1 MIVTARD
8 GGIRPAVTKPTPT
21 KRGFR
26 AAPLAERTAKKEL
39 KSGILAVEA
48 VVFFRNATIIS
59 SKEATANS
67 IRYGEVYGSGV
78 DILHHFAK
86 KRKLI

>member
-1 MIVTARD
+1 
-8 GGIRPAVTKPTPT
+8 
-21 KRGFR
+21 
-26 AAPLAERTAKKEL
+26 
-39 KSGILAVEA
+39 VEA
-48 VVFFRNATIIS
+48 VVFFRKATIIS

-86 KRKLI
+86 KRRLI